1 MSFAIYRTAK
11 LKSMGEIGGSLS
23 HTYRTRPTPN
33 ADENKLHL
41 NKHIFETYNQ
51 CFDALKNAIP
61 EKRRSNAVLC
71 VEHLITASP
80 DWNGWGTEKESEFFK
95 KSVEFLN
102 KKYGKENVIACSIH
116 RDETT
121 PHLIVYIVPIDEKG
135 GLNAKKWLGGRSK
148 LSQTQTEFA
157 NEVKHFGLERGLENS
172 KARHKTIKQFYAE
185 IEKPTPKLK
194 NKNALIT
201 GAGKGIGKAIALAL
215 AKEGVNV
222 ILVARTQEEIDI
234 VATKARSLRV
244 KALAITAD
252 VADINSVNTAVEKAL
267 KEFGTIDIL
276 INNAGIAAF
285 GKFLELEPTDWERII
300 QVNLMGTYYV
310 TRAVLPKMIER
321 QTGDIINISSTA
333 GLNGNAMTSA
343 YSASKFAVLGLTDSL
358 MQEVRKHNIR
368 VTALTPS
375 TVATNMAK
383 DLNLTDGNPDKV
395 MQAED
400 MAELIIAQLKL
411 NRRVFIKNSSI
422 WSTNP

>member
-1 MSFAIYRTAK
+1 MT
-11 LKSMGEIGGSLS
+11 
-23 HTYRTRPTPN
+23 
-33 ADENKLHL
+33 D
-41 NKHIFETYNQ
+41 
-51 CFDALKNAIP
+51 
-61 EKRRSNAVLC
+61 
-71 VEHLITASP
+71 
-80 DWNGWGTEKESEFFK
+80 
-95 KSVEFLN
+95 
-102 KKYGKENVIACSIH
+102 
-116 RDETT
+116 
-121 PHLIVYIVPIDEKG
+121 
-135 GLNAKKWLGGRSK
+135 
-148 LSQTQTEFA
+148 
-157 NEVKHFGLERGLENS
+157 
-172 KARHKTIKQFYAE
+172 
-185 IEKPTPKLK
+185 LK

-215 AKEGVNV
+215 AKEGVNI
-222 ILVARTQEEIDI
+222 ILVARTQDEIDS
-234 VATKARSLRV
+234 VAAKVRSLRV

-252 VADINSVNTAVEKAL
+252 VADINSVNAAVAKAL
-267 KEFGTIDIL
+267 AEFGTIDIL

-310 TRAVLPKMIER
+310 TRAVLPNMIER

-333 GLNGNAMTSA
+333 GLSGNALTSA
-343 YSASKFAVLGLTDSL
+343 YSASKFAVLGLTESL

-375 TVATNMAK
+375 TVATDMAK
-383 DLNLTDGNPDKV
+383 ELNLTDGNPDKV

>member
-1 MSFAIYRTAK
+1 MT
-11 LKSMGEIGGSLS
+11 
-23 HTYRTRPTPN
+23 
-33 ADENKLHL
+33 D
-41 NKHIFETYNQ
+41 
-51 CFDALKNAIP
+51 
-61 EKRRSNAVLC
+61 
-71 VEHLITASP
+71 
-80 DWNGWGTEKESEFFK
+80 
-95 KSVEFLN
+95 
-102 KKYGKENVIACSIH
+102 
-116 RDETT
+116 
-121 PHLIVYIVPIDEKG
+121 
-135 GLNAKKWLGGRSK
+135 
-148 LSQTQTEFA
+148 
-157 NEVKHFGLERGLENS
+157 
-172 KARHKTIKQFYAE
+172 
-185 IEKPTPKLK
+185 LK

-215 AKEGVNV
+215 AKEGVNI
-222 ILVARTQEEIDI
+222 ILVARTQEEIDS
-234 VATKARSLRV
+234 VAAKVRSLRV

-252 VADINSVNTAVEKAL
+252 VADINSVNAAVEKAL
-267 KEFGTIDIL
+267 AEFGTIDIL

-310 TRAVLPKMIER
+310 TRAVLPNMIER

-333 GLNGNAMTSA
+333 GLSGNALTSA
-343 YSASKFAVLGLTDSL
+343 YSASKFAVLGLTESL

-375 TVATNMAK
+375 TVATDMAK
-383 DLNLTDGNPDKV
+383 ELNLTDGNPDKV